1 MHERSIDR
9 SCDCSFVR
17 TMDGSTTAEV
27 TMVIYFRIRGII
39 SMASQYHVL
48 FVQWS
53 RAILVATYS
62 TGVINFVAIIVHVVA
77 T

>member
-1 MHERSIDR
+1 M
-9 SCDCSFVR
+9 
-17 TMDGSTTAEV
+17 TAEV
-27 TMVIYFRIRGII
+27 TIVIYLRIRGII

-48 FVQWS
+48 FVRWC
-53 RAILVATYS
+53 RAILVAPYS